1 MAQPAVY
8 KRVRSIRLLSI
19 SARVLAA
26 VFAGLL
32 LVGPGL
38 RAQQGVSEREG
49 PGALQRC
56 LQCHGPALQMSKL
69 NLSTREGMLKGG
81 DHRVVLVPGN
91 AEESL
96 IYKRITGQVKPA
108 MPLAPV
114 PALTDEEIAAV
125 RDWINAGAPMSSGQT
140 ATTNENKAD
149 DASLLVYGNYR
160 ERKITDADR
169 QWWAFKKPVA
179 KEASRVN
186 DARWNKNPIDAFV
199 RAKQE
204 EKGLTPA
211 PMADRNTLIRRA
223 YLDLS
228 GILPTPAEV
237 DGFVNDKSPRAYE
250 NLIDKLLDSPHYG
263 ERWARMWLDVARYAD
278 STGYEYDYDFRPSGP
293 PRFGPGPRESQLS
306 LRLHGRHG
314 AHHVPGVSRSH
325 GELRPLPR
333 SQIRS
338 HHAPRLL

>member
-1 MAQPAVY
+1 MAQPALY
-8 KRVRSIRLLSI
+8 KRAWSIRLLSI
-19 SARVLAA
+19 SARALAA
-26 VFAGLL
+26 VFAGLF

-38 RAQQGVSEREG
+38 HAQQGISEKEVLG
-49 PGALQRC
+49 VLQRC
-56 LQCHGPALQMSKL
+56 VQCHGPALQMSKL

-81 DHRVVLVPGN
+81 DHGVALVPGN

-114 PALTDEEIAAV
+114 SALTNEEIAAV
-125 RDWINAGAPMSSGQT
+125 RDWINAGAPMSSGQ
-140 ATTNENKAD
+140 AGATNENKAD

-160 ERKITDADR
+160 ERTITDENR
-169 QWWAFKKPVA
+169 QWWAFKRPVA
-179 KEASRVN
+179 KEAPRIS

-211 PMADRNTLIRRA
+211 PMADRHTLIRRA
-223 YLDLS
+223 YLDLI
-228 GILPTPAEV
+228 GILPTPTEV

-278 STGYEYDYDFRPSGP
+278 STGYEYDYDFESAWRYRDYVIKAFNQDKPYD
-293 PRFGPGPRESQLS
+293 RFIKEQLA
-306 LRLHGRHG
+306 GD
-314 AHHVPGVSRSH
+314 
-325 GELRPLPR
+325 ELDNPT
-333 SQIRS
+333 SDS
-338 HHAPRLL
+338 